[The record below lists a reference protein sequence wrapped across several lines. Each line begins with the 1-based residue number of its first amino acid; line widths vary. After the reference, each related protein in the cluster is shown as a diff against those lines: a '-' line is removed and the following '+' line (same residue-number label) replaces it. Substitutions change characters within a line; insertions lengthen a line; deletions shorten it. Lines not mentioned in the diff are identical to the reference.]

1 MLKAI
6 TIVILFFFL
15 LPSCKNTTGSKENSA
30 VTAVNTAQ
38 LKNTSHTIDSLLLR
52 EKPYPLKTF
61 YRTNKFT
68 TVWTN
73 ETDRKSL
80 HKSIEDAVLDG
91 LLPSDYNI
99 KALLK
104 FENSKTIT
112 KEECIAYDVLMT
124 ESFRKLANHLF
135 KGKVKA
141 SGLYHDWALAPKSL
155 NANTLLTEALSHHD
169 IPEVLDRCR
178 PKHPVYAGLRK
189 SLQYLNELPD
199 DDSLSKITITSP
211 LKLKDSGT
219 VVLGIKKRLAYWK
232 DLAPKYAENNIYDS
246 NTVKALKHFQQRHG
260 IYPDGNLNNR
270 TVAALNTSK
279 AKRIEQV
286 VTNLERWRWFAYDF
300 GERAIVI
307 NIPNYSMDIIEN
319 AVDTVET
326 YRVVVGKP
334 ERRTPVLYSMLNFLV
349 INPTWTVPPTI
360 LKEDLTPSATKDRS
374 YFASHNMKIF
384 YGRDTIET
392 TPEDWIPEKADHY
405 RYVQG
410 PGVNNSLG
418 LVKFNFRNSYSV
430 YLHDTN
436 HRELFSRGQRALS
449 SGCVRVQNPLKLAG
463 YVLDKEDT
471 GWTEEK
477 LKELID
483 LGKTEN
489 VGLKK
494 GTHVHQL
501 YWTAW
506 MDKDGLQFRN
516 DIYNLDKVLYN
527 KLRQ

>member
-6 TIVILFFFL
+6 TIVILMFFL
-15 LPSCKNTTGSKENSA
+15 LPSCKNTTGGKENLSKA
-30 VTAVNTAQ
+30 ATNTAH

-52 EKPYPLKTF
+52 EKPLPLKTF
-61 YRTNKFT
+61 YRTNNFT
-68 TVWTN
+68 TVWTD
-73 ETDRKSL
+73 EADRKSL
-80 HKSIEDAVLDG
+80 HKAIEEATLDG

-112 KEECIAYDVLMT
+112 EEECIAYDVLMT

-141 SGLYHDWALAPKSL
+141 SGLYYDWALAPKSL
-155 NANTLLTEALSHHD
+155 NANILLTEVLKRHNID
-169 IPEVLDRCR
+169 EVLDRCR
-178 PKHPVYAGLRK
+178 PKNPIYVGLRK
-189 SLQYLNELPD
+189 SLQYLNELPS
-199 DDSLSKITITSP
+199 DDSLSKITITTR
-211 LKLKDSGT
+211 LTLKDSST
-219 VVLGIKKRLAYWK
+219 VVMDIKKRLAYWK
-232 DLAPKYAENNIYDS
+232 DLSSKDAQNNIYDYK
-246 NTVKALKHFQQRHG
+246 TVKALKHFQQRHG

-279 AKRIEQV
+279 AKRMEQV
-286 VTNLERWRWFAYDF
+286 VTNLERWRWFANDF

-307 NIPNYSMDIIEN
+307 NIPNYRMDVIEN
-319 AVDTVET
+319 AIDTVET
-326 YRVVVGKP
+326 YRIVVGKP
-334 ERRTPVLYSMLNFLV
+334 ERRTPILYSMLNFLV

-374 YFASHNMKIF
+374 YFANHNMKIF
-384 YGRDTIET
+384 YGRDTTET
-392 TPEDWIPEKADHY
+392 TPEEWIPEKADHY
-405 RYVQG
+405 RYVQS
-410 PGVNNSLG
+410 PGENNSLG

-449 SGCVRVQNPLKLAG
+449 SGCVRVQDPLKLAG
-463 YVLDKEDT
+463 YILDKEDT

-477 LKELID
+477 LQEIIA

>member
-1 MLKAI
+1 MLKVI
-6 TIVILFFFL
+6 TIVILTFLL
-15 LPSCKNTTGSKENSA
+15 LPSCKNTTGSKENL
-30 VTAVNTAQ
+30 VKRAVNTAH
-38 LKNTSHTIDSLLLR
+38 LKNTSHPIDSLLLS
-52 EKPYPLKTF
+52 EKTIPLKTF
-61 YRTNKFT
+61 YRTNNYT
-68 TVWTN
+68 TVWIN
-73 ETDRKSL
+73 ETDRKAL
-80 HKSIEDAVLDG
+80 HKAIEDAILDG
-91 LLPSDYNI
+91 LLPSDYNN

-104 FENSKTIT
+104 FENNKTIT
-112 KEECIAYDVLMT
+112 EEECIAYDVLMT

-141 SGLYHDWALAPKSL
+141 SGLYPDWALAPKSL
-155 NANTLLTEALSHHD
+155 NANTLLTEALSSHD
-169 IPEVLDRCR
+169 IIEVLDRCR
-178 PKHPVYAGLRK
+178 PKHPVYVGLRK
-189 SLQYLNELPD
+189 SLQYLNDLPG
-199 DDSLSKITITSP
+199 DDSLSKITITTP
-211 LKLKDSGT
+211 ITLKDSGK
-219 VVLGIKKRLAYWK
+219 VVHNIKERLTYWK
-232 DLAPKYAENNIYDS
+232 DLAPNDAENNIYDFK
-246 NTVKALKHFQQRHG
+246 TVKALKHFQQRHG
-260 IYPDGNLNNR
+260 IYPDGNLNSR
-270 TVAALNTSK
+270 TVTALNTSK

-307 NIPNYSMDIIEN
+307 NIPNYRMDVIEN

-334 ERRTPVLYSMLNFLV
+334 ERKTPILYSMLNFLV

-374 YFASHNMKIF
+374 YFANHNMKIF

-392 TPEDWIPEKADHY
+392 NPEDWIPEKADHY

-449 SGCVRVQNPLKLAG
+449 SGCVRVQDPLKLAG
-463 YVLDKEDT
+463 YILDKEDT
-471 GWTEEK
+471 GWSEEK
-477 LKELID
+477 LREIID
-483 LGKTEN
+483 LGKTQN

-516 DIYNLDKVLYN
+516 DIYDLDKVLYN